1 VLILKDRTN
10 AQGQVEAGGRR
21 CILGFTAIVGTDS
34 REAPLPSSLSHIP
47 PFPPHKG
54 EFDKVNSTGCSCEPG
69 LSSLRPFFVHTFPLS
84 LIPPPPPSLLP
95 RLALT
100 VARAVESKRRLCGQ
114 NCLCD
119 TSLSI

>member
-84 LIPPPPPSLLP
+84 LIPPPPFLATSPGINGGTSCRVEKTLVRTELP
-95 RLALT
+95 L
-100 VARAVESKRRLCGQ
+100 
-114 NCLCD
+114 
-119 TSLSI
+119 